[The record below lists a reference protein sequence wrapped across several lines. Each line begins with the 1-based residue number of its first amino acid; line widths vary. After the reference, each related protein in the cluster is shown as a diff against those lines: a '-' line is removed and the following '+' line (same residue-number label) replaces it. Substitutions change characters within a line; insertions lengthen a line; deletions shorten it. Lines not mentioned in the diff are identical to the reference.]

1 VTAVEWRGFLL
12 RSFVHHASEVEKLQM
27 VVLAGLVVDLEP
39 SKFQRTKSVEVVEE
53 AAKFLKF

>member
-1 VTAVEWRGFLL
+1 
-12 RSFVHHASEVEKLQM
+12 M